1 MREPKVNGAFFP
13 RTCVLCGLGSGRRN
27 VCRGCRAD
35 LPWLS
40 RACRRCGAPL
50 PPAAGGYDCATCRVA
65 TGAAERI
72 VTALAYEYPVD
83 RLVTLAKFQV
93 RQDCARALGDLLA
106 EYLRAAKARGEL
118 ALPDMLTPVPLHRR
132 RLARRGYN
140 QAEEIAMP
148 VAEMLRVP
156 LARRICRR
164 HVDTA
169 AQTSLTGVARRKN
182 VRGAFRIDGAIA
194 NASIADASIANSS
207 IAIVD
212 DVLTTGSTVGE
223 LAAAL
228 RAAGAA
234 AVQVWTVARSV
245 RQTIG

>member
-1 MREPKVNGAFFP
+1 M
-13 RTCVLCGLGSGRRN
+13 LCGLGSGRRN

-40 RACRRCGAPL
+40 HACRRCGAPL
-50 PPAAGGYDCATCRVA
+50 PPAADGYACAACSVA

-72 VTALAYEYPVD
+72 LTALAYEYPVD
-83 RLVTLAKFQV
+83 RLVTLAKFQA

-106 EYLRAAKARGEL
+106 DYLRAARARGEL
-118 ALPDMLTPVPLHRR
+118 EIPDVVMPVPLHRR

-148 VAEMLRVP
+148 VAEMLQLP
-156 LARRICRR
+156 LAHRVCRR
-164 HVDTA
+164 RVDTA
-169 AQTSLTGVARRKN
+169 AQTSLTGAARRKN
-182 VRGAFRIDGAIA
+182 VRGAFRIDV
-194 NASIADASIANSS
+194 SVADASIANAS

-228 RAAGAA
+228 RAGGAA
-234 AVQVWTVARSV
+234 AVQVWAVARSV
-245 RQTIG
+245 RQARTVRQTSG